1 MHASVHVKETLALW
15 CVYCMC
21 LIFLS
26 AQDCIPYI
34 NVTGIG
40 IEIGLGLG
48 IHILRSYINWED
60 LQPLFKAPS
69 IVHVNTNKQL
79 DYTHIACEMC
89 VLLLY
94 TPYTNCVVREA

>member
-1 MHASVHVKETLALW
+1 MCILHVLNFLACTRLHTLH
-15 CVYCMC
+15 
-21 LIFLS
+21 
-26 AQDCIPYI
+26 

-40 IEIGLGLG
+40 IGIGIG
-48 IHILRSYINWED
+48 IHILESYINWED
-60 LQPLFKAPS
+60 LQPLFKAPG

-89 VLLLY
+89 VSFVY